1 MQKNDLNQFT
11 KHIHIFLSQ
20 DGVLV
25 PFTFDT
31 DEKHSLRQVGR
42 KFIFSVRG
50 LSADDAGL
58 YQVDIEG
65 VNVFSTDFKSEL

>member
-1 MQKNDLNQFT
+1 M
-11 KHIHIFLSQ
+11 
-20 DGVLV
+20 V

-50 LSADDAGL
+50 LNADDAGL